1 MPGWVLL
8 AGSTHFP
15 SAKGF
20 SMISKFAG
28 LEIPV
33 DKPARMTLIHPVTR
47 QPLRDRKSKDKE
59 GQVAYIELHSTDSD
73 AFRRH
78 LREVNRRKS
87 LPQGRVAT
95 TTPEQDEAE
104 ALEILAA
111 LTTGWYLVGLDG
123 EHIDVPFNTENAKD
137 LYAATSLAW
146 IREQVN
152 AFAVERANFAKA
164 SSLN

>member
-15 SAKGF
+15 SAKGI

-33 DKPARMTLIHPVTR
+33 DKPARMPLIDPVTR
-47 QPLRDRKSKDKE
+47 QPLHDKK
-59 GQVAYIELHSTDSD
+59 GQGAWIELHSSDSD
-73 AFRRH
+73 AARRH
-78 LREVNRRKS
+78 FREVNRRKS
-87 LPQGRVAT
+87 MPGGRVARS
-95 TTPEQDEAE
+95 TPEQDEAE
-104 ALEILAA
+104 ALATLAA
-111 LTTGWYLVGLDG
+111 LTTGWYLVGRDG
-123 EHIDVPFNTENAKD
+123 EHIDVPFTIENAKD
-137 LYAATSLAW
+137 LYAATSLSW

-152 AFAVERANFAKA
+152 EFAIDRANFAKA